1 MPRSAPPRD
10 PLQLP
15 DVPPRLWIG
24 GVYVVLFLLSV
35 PWYLPESDPVPIW
48 LGLPY
53 WVVISIVSSVG
64 VALFTALIVTRCWPV
79 DPDAPRVA
87 QRNLDTSSTSSHADT
102 DSAPARDH
110 LYDQENGDSP

>member
-53 WVVISIVSSVG
+53 WVVISIASSVG

-79 DPDAPRVA
+79 DPDAP
-87 QRNLDTSSTSSHADT
+87 QRSIALSSASRNANT
-102 DSAPARDH
+102 DSGPARDH
-110 LYDQENGDSP
+110 LHDQENGDSA